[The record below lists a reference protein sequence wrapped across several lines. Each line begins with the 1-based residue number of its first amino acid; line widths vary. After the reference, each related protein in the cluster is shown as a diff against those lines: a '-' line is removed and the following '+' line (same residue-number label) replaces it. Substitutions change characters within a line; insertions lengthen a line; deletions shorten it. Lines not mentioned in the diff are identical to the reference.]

1 MRFKRPFGPL
11 AIAISFVWLPPPAVA
26 QSDRKDDLT
35 HCVRQ
40 FYDTKM
46 YNWLA
51 FENTCSFPIV
61 VHSGFIKPDGA
72 AGTSGLSEIKPGKT
86 ASTGLSR
93 KEVAGNGQLVIA
105 VCPSGEHAVFG
116 AKESYWS
123 PVAKE
128 WHCKADFGP
137 ARAQPP
143 DCPGYPR
150 KLPENARACRPNEVP
165 AGTDF
170 YGLNRACAWCFGGSS
185 H

>member
-72 AGTSGLSEIKPGKT
+72 VAISVEI
-86 ASTGLSR
+86 
-93 KEVAGNGQLVIA
+93 
-105 VCPSGEHAVFG
+105 
-116 AKESYWS
+116 
-123 PVAKE
+123 
-128 WHCKADFGP
+128 
-137 ARAQPP
+137 
-143 DCPGYPR
+143 
-150 KLPENARACRPNEVP
+150 
-165 AGTDF
+165 
-170 YGLNRACAWCFGGSS
+170 
-185 H
+185 